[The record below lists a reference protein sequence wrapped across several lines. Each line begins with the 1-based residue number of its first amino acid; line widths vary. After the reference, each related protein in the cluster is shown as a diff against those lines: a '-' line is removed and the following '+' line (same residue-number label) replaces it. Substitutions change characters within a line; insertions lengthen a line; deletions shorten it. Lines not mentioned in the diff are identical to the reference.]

1 MSGMGASHGVLLMSC
16 KKVEDL
22 IVYCVACLFDLNS
35 PRGPSHA
42 IGTEFYPVLRPVR
55 FLSILGRILVNFP
68 ILN

>member
-16 KKVEDL
+16 KKVEVL

-35 PRGPSHA
+35 PRGPSYA
-42 IGTEFYPVLRPVR
+42 IDTKFYLVLRLVR
-55 FLSILGRILVNFP
+55 FLNIVGRILVSLT

>member
-22 IVYCVACLFDLNS
+22 IVYCVACPFDLNS

-55 FLSILGRILVNFP
+55 YSRILGRILVIFP
-68 ILN
+68 IFD